1 MRIAVSNS
9 SPLINLSIINRFH
22 LLYSFDVIHIPPA
35 VWNEVV
41 VDGEGLPGCNEVRN
55 GVCQGKI
62 VVTPLSNPNTFN
74 RFRRVLHIGEAEAI
88 TLGIEICP
96 NVIIL
101 DEHAARNEATQLGL
115 PVVGVIGILT
125 EAKKSGLILSIK
137 DELDNLRTAAG
148 FRIHPSL
155 YSYIL
160 KQMDED

>member
-22 LLYSFDVIHIPPA
+22 LLYSFDSIHIPPA

-41 VDGEGLPGCNEVRN
+41 VSGEGLPGCDEVRN
-55 GVCQGKI
+55 GVKRGKI
-62 VVTPLSNPNTFN
+62 IVTPLSDPESVEK
-74 RFRRVLHIGEAEAI
+74 FRRVLHLGEAEAI
-88 TLGIEICP
+88 ILGIQIRP

-101 DEHAARNEATQLGL
+101 DEHAARDEAVHLGL
-115 PVVGVIGILT
+115 DVVGVIGILAN
-125 EAKKSGLILSIK
+125 AKKMGLILSLK
-137 DELDNLRTAAG
+137 EELDNLRSAAG

-160 KQMDED
+160 KQIGEE